1 MQDHEVQKSDAANT
15 CTQRTNHVFVLLFK
29 KSIDFVWLFCIYE
42 KSTLQIGFKNNPS
55 HSSM

>member
-1 MQDHEVQKSDAANT
+1 MQKSDAANT